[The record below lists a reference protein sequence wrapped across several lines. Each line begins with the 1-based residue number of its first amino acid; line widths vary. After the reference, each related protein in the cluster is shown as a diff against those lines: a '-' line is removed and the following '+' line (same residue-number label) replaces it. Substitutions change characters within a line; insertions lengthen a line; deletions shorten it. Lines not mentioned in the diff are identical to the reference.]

1 MLDLLKL
8 TAVWLMVLPA
18 LLVELLMRRAES
30 RRRLNRLIA
39 PLENVTSVLVWLRPG
54 VDKWLVPAEVLLT
67 LELLKWL
74 S

>member
-8 TAVWLMVLPA
+8 TAVWLTTPAA

-39 PLENVTSVLVWLRPG
+39 PLEMVTSVLVRLRPR
-54 VDKWLVPAEVLLT
+54 VDKWLVLVEVLLI
-67 LELLKWL
+67 LELSL
-74 S
+74 

>member
-1 MLDLLKL
+1 
-8 TAVWLMVLPA
+8 MVPPA

-39 PLENVTSVLVWLRPG
+39 PPEKVTSVLVRLRPR
-54 VDKWLVPAEVLLT
+54 VDKWLVPAEVLLI